1 MFCGLTV
8 PSFSGWTRGLSE
20 KPIVSR
26 NVTAP
31 LPEQGSARD
40 VAPHYIALSR
50 LPLTTLFD
58 HPLSLGLDQIEHRV
72 AANTDQAM
80 SLEQRFDLLARAA
93 AEKRQPIA
101 YRRIFGARPGIL
113 RRLYQKAWIELTV
126 DDDEPPAR
134 PQHTDPL
141 VDRRLR
147 VRQCPQY

>member
-1 MFCGLTV
+1 M
-8 PSFSGWTRGLSE
+8 
-20 KPIVSR
+20 
-26 NVTAP
+26 
-31 LPEQGSARD
+31 
-40 VAPHYIALSR
+40 
-50 LPLTTLFD
+50 PLTALFD

-147 VRQCPQY
+147 VRQCPQHVAADRKVEAAARKRQVLDVGLLEADRDSSLC